1 MQSNITVAKV
11 NTKGQLVLPSTYR
24 KKLKILP
31 ESQVEIRLDSTSM
44 SISPI
49 VGVLSSLTEENSYT
63 SVLKDSQGSWG
74 KKSSATIEK
83 DKDIE
88 KTISKRL
95 RDTQW

>member
-49 VGVLSSLTEENSYT
+49 VGVLSFLSEENSYT
-63 SVLKDSQGSWG
+63 SVLRDSQGSWG
-74 KKSSATIEK
+74 KEFSTKIK
-83 DKDIE
+83 RDLE
-88 KTISKRL
+88 KTISKRIK
-95 RDTQW
+95 DAQW

>member
-49 VGVLSSLTEENSYT
+49 VGVLSFLSEENSYT
-63 SVLKDSQGSWG
+63 SVLRDSQGSWG
-74 KKSSATIEK
+74 KESSTKIK
-83 DKDIE
+83 RDLE
-88 KTISKRL
+88 KTISKRIK
-95 RDTQW
+95 DAQW

>member
-1 MQSNITVAKV
+1 
-11 NTKGQLVLPSTYR
+11 
-24 KKLKILP
+24 
-31 ESQVEIRLDSTSM
+31 M